1 LRKQHRELEPPTW
14 KWFGS
19 GSDKS
24 KKHLENSQK
33 FLAQVKDTL
42 ETTIVTNARSECLSS
57 TSTNRSFDTARASTC
72 QPSINSQSLQD
83 DMENTTAPP
92 NPQLAN
98 TEASGSEIPSS
109 YATALTDAMDTPLET
124 SVAKTSDFSVLRPP
138 SNKPAP
144 LPTAQPKRQSPT
156 TQSAAI
162 KPASQPRPAPPSQ
175 PQLAAGM
182 AKQAPSGKGAR
193 RPASRYNGF
202 THMSN
207 CVTIDGFASAD
218 GLTIQRGGY
227 GNTGSESCCQ
237 GPRRF
242 DESGPDDNAEPP
254 ASFHVIIDDIPL
266 SGLGYSGLL

>member
-1 LRKQHRELEPPTW
+1 MRLTPHSVSSIDVFLRVVVVLKVVP
-14 KWFGS
+14 
-19 GSDKS
+19 
-24 KKHLENSQK
+24 
-33 FLAQVKDTL
+33 
-42 ETTIVTNARSECLSS
+42 
-57 TSTNRSFDTARASTC
+57 
-72 QPSINSQSLQD
+72 
-83 DMENTTAPP
+83 
-92 NPQLAN
+92 
-98 TEASGSEIPSS
+98 
-109 YATALTDAMDTPLET
+109 ET

-175 PQLAAGM
+175 PQLAAAMG
-182 AKQAPSGKGAR
+182 KQAPSGKGAR

-227 GNTGSESCCQ
+227 GNTGSGMCLLWNTLHTLSLTSPNRLVINRIVLP
-237 GPRRF
+237 GPT
-242 DESGPDDNAEPP
+242 E
-254 ASFHVIIDDIPL
+254 V
-266 SGLGYSGLL
+266 